1 MEKQKRLK
9 AGFLSLL
16 IALIVAL
23 SAVVLVLT
31 GYSSPAYAADR
42 YVELDGNTVFYTS
55 IRGAGITCTE
65 EKTVDG
71 DENTHR
77 YTLFRI
83 GEDQTVSYRQNLAYA
98 WKTGN
103 KNDDGNYTSTD
114 VEDHTFSMELSFENT
129 SFKKFIIKFQS
140 QQYVL
145 TEDKKSENYLIF
157 TPAEEGKVKISVA
170 QSLEEKDGKIDEEV
184 VDGTFTANERI
195 KISFAAYENGDYPLE
210 INGAAATTAEGGK
223 VCFRNVYQ
231 HFATYVS
238 SGDTAVTP
246 LTFSAEFDENGAEKS
261 AEMALYDING
271 QSFEM
276 HKQGDDYKVKDTAAP
291 VICFSETPSYLEYG
305 KAIGL
310 NFKVIDVLASSSRYT
325 AYYYVLTGKQY
336 ASDKFIYDKI
346 EYSDE
351 DESSSEGEDGENS
364 EEDKDAVEK
373 VNPFIQ
379 VSSSDSGK
387 IRIIRD
393 SNTFIPSDLLEEG
406 NVYGLVKLYYEISD
420 VSGSNAQKDVVFVDW
435 YAKDEALVNIY
446 KEKNAEGVSNFLKLI
461 DDKPGVTFARENDKT
476 IADYEDSIKAFEQA
490 YQLKIDEAIA
500 KLEDGKLYAG
510 GGKFYLPAIEYD
522 FIDDYFN
529 CRDYK
534 YSLYYKGKTT
544 GSNTSLDPNQLSID
558 LGDADVTYKFKLF
571 VTDSFGNPMRYPTD
585 DNGEIVWKE
594 ITTEDVWDEDFET
607 LLPSFTFDVS
617 YKEATAE
624 DPENLSLAYVNTT
637 YNGVSFTIKGVS
649 DTYTA
654 QYKLYVFDRSAFYTD
669 TGISVSYNQFKEV
682 MGKLFNNEYEKDG
695 AKLENT
701 RKYFTTVKAAS
712 ELLETDENYEDFKKL
727 NWNATSISFT
737 PQSVEDFYVV
747 ELTLTDKRS
756 QLQSKNY
763 ATVAASVE
771 TTPLKGESDWVENN
785 VTSIVLL
792 SVAGACLVALIVLLI
807 IKPKDKGDIDA
818 VYSEVEEKSGNS
830 KKKSKKQK

>member
-1 MEKQKRLK
+1 M
-9 AGFLSLL
+9 
-16 IALIVAL
+16 
-23 SAVVLVLT
+23 
-31 GYSSPAYAADR
+31 
-42 YVELDGNTVFYTS
+42 
-55 IRGAGITCTE
+55 
-65 EKTVDG
+65 
-71 DENTHR
+71 
-77 YTLFRI
+77 
-83 GEDQTVSYRQNLAYA
+83 
-98 WKTGN
+98 
-103 KNDDGNYTSTD
+103 
-114 VEDHTFSMELSFENT
+114 
-129 SFKKFIIKFQS
+129 
-140 QQYVL
+140 
-145 TEDKKSENYLIF
+145 
-157 TPAEEGKVKISVA
+157 
-170 QSLEEKDGKIDEEV
+170 
-184 VDGTFTANERI
+184 
-195 KISFAAYENGDYPLE
+195 
-210 INGAAATTAEGGK
+210 
-223 VCFRNVYQ
+223 
-231 HFATYVS
+231 
-238 SGDTAVTP
+238 
-246 LTFSAEFDENGAEKS
+246 
-261 AEMALYDING
+261 
-271 QSFEM
+271 
-276 HKQGDDYKVKDTAAP
+276 
-291 VICFSETPSYLEYG
+291 
-305 KAIGL
+305 
-310 NFKVIDVLASSSRYT
+310 
-325 AYYYVLTGKQY
+325 
-336 ASDKFIYDKI
+336 
-346 EYSDE
+346 
-351 DESSSEGEDGENS
+351 
-364 EEDKDAVEK
+364 
-373 VNPFIQ
+373 
-379 VSSSDSGK
+379 SSSDSGK

-712 ELLETDENYEDFKKL
+712 ELLETDENYEEFKKL

-756 QLQSKNY
+756 QLQSKKY
-763 ATVAASVE
+763 ATVAATVE
-771 TTPLKGESDWVENN
+771 TTPL
-785 VTSIVLL
+785 
-792 SVAGACLVALIVLLI
+792 
-807 IKPKDKGDIDA
+807 
-818 VYSEVEEKSGNS
+818 NS
-830 KKKSKKQK
+830 

>member
-23 SAVVLVLT
+23 SAAVLVLT
-31 GYSSPAYAADR
+31 GYSSPVYAADR

-65 EKTVDG
+65 EKTVEG
-71 DENTHR
+71 DENAHR
-77 YTLFRI
+77 YTLFQI

-114 VEDHTFSMELSFENT
+114 VADHTFSMELSFENT

-170 QSLEEKDGKIDEEV
+170 QSLEEKDGKIEEV
-184 VDGTFTANERI
+184 VADGAFTATERI
-195 KISFAAYENGDYPLE
+195 KISFDAYESGDYQLA
-210 INGAAATTAEGGK
+210 INGTPATTAEGGK
-223 VCFRNVYQ
+223 VCFKNVYQ
-231 HFATYVS
+231 YFATYVS

-246 LTFSAEFDENGAEKS
+246 LTFSAEFEDNAAEKS
-261 AEMALYDING
+261 AEMVLYDING

-276 HKQGDDYKVKDTAAP
+276 HRQGDDYKIKDTAAP

-310 NFKVIDVLASSSRYT
+310 KYRVIDVLASSPRST

-336 ASDKFIYDKI
+336 ASDKFNYDKI

-351 DESSSEGEDGENS
+351 DESDSSEGEEGENK
-364 EEDKDAVEK
+364 EEDKDEVAN

-379 VSSSDSGK
+379 ITSSSNA
-387 IRIIRD
+387 RIIRD
-393 SNTFIPSDLLEEG
+393 SNTFIPSDLLEGG

-446 KEKNAEGVSNFLKLI
+446 EVKNAEGTSNFLKLI
-461 DDKPGVTFARENDKT
+461 DDKPGVTFAGKDDVNED
-476 IADYEDSIKAFEQA
+476 DYKNTIKAFEQA
-490 YQLKIDEAIA
+490 YQQKIDEAIA
-500 KLEDGKLYAG
+500 ELEDGKLYAG
-510 GGKFYLPAIEYD
+510 GGKFYLPAIEYE
-522 FIDDYFN
+522 FVDDYFN

-544 GSNTSLDPNQLSID
+544 GSNTSLEPNQLAID
-558 LGDADVTYKFKLF
+558 LSDADVTYKFKLF

-594 ITTEDVWDEDFET
+594 ITTNDVWDEDFET
-607 LLPSFTFDVS
+607 LLPSFTFDVA

-624 DPENLSLAYVNTT
+624 DPESLSLAYVDTT
-637 YNGVSFTIKGVS
+637 YSGVSFTIKGVS
-649 DTYTA
+649 GTYTS

-669 TGISVSYNQFKEV
+669 TGITIGYNEFKEAI
-682 MGKLFNNEYEKDG
+682 GKLFANEFENNG
-695 AKLENT
+695 VKLENT
-701 RKYFTTVKAAS
+701 RKYFTTVKASS
-712 ELLETDENYEDFKKL
+712 ELLETDENYEDFKAL
-727 NWNATSISFT
+727 NWNASSISFT

-763 ATVAASVE
+763 ATVAASVQ
-771 TTPLKGESDWVENN
+771 TTALKGESDWVENN

-818 VYSEVEEKSGNS
+818 VYSEVEEKSGAS
-830 KKKSKKQK
+830 KKNGKKQK

>member
-9 AGFLSLL
+9 KGLLSLL

-42 YVELDGNTVFYTS
+42 YVELDGNSVFYTS

-65 EKTVDG
+65 EKTVEG
-71 DENTHR
+71 DDNAHR
-77 YTLFRI
+77 YTLFQI
-83 GEDQTVSYRQNLAYA
+83 GEDQTVSYRQALAYS

-103 KNDDGNYTSTD
+103 KNDDGIYSSTD
-114 VEDHTFSMELSFENT
+114 VTDHTFSMELSFENT
-129 SFKKFIIKFQS
+129 AFKKFIIKFQS

-170 QSLEEKDGKIDEEV
+170 QSLEEKEGKIEEEV
-184 VDGTFTANERI
+184 VDGAFTATERI
-195 KISFAAYENGDYPLE
+195 KISFAEYEHGDYPLL
-210 INGAAATTAEGGK
+210 INGAPATTAEGGK
-223 VCFRNVYQ
+223 VCFKNVYR
-231 HFATYVS
+231 HFATYVP

-246 LTFSAEFDENGAEKS
+246 LTFSAEFEDNAAEKT
-261 AEMALYDING
+261 AEMVLYDING

-276 HKQGDDYKVKDTAAP
+276 HRQGNDYKIKDTAAP

-310 NFKVIDVLASSSRYT
+310 KYKTIDVIASSPRST

-346 EYSDE
+346 DYSEE
-351 DESSSEGEDGENS
+351 DKSDSTEGEGENK

-379 VSSSDSGK
+379 ISSSSSN

-393 SNTFIPSDLLEEG
+393 SNTFIPSRLIDEG

-446 KEKNAEGVSNFLKLI
+446 DEKNTEGVSNFLKLI
-461 DDKPGVTFARENDKT
+461 DDKPGVTFAREGDET
-476 IADYEDSIKAFEQA
+476 VADYEASIKAFEEA

-510 GGKFYLPAIEYD
+510 GGKFYLPAVEYD
-522 FIDDYFN
+522 FVDDYFN
-529 CRDYK
+529 YGDYK

-544 GSNTSLDPNQLSID
+544 GSNTSLDPNQLAID
-558 LGDADVTYKFKLF
+558 LNDADVTYKFKLF
-571 VTDSFGNPMRYPTD
+571 VTDSFGSPMRYPALD
-585 DNGEIVWKE
+585 DSGKPVWKE
-594 ITTEDVWDEDFET
+594 ITTDDVWDEDFET
-607 LLPSFTFDVS
+607 LLPSFTFDVA

-624 DPENLSLAYVNTT
+624 DPENLSLAYVDTT

-649 DTYTA
+649 DTYTS

-669 TGISVSYNQFKEV
+669 TGITIGYDQFKEAIA
-682 MGKLFNNEYEKDG
+682 KLFNNEYENNG
-695 AKLENT
+695 TKLENT
-701 RKYFTTVKAAS
+701 RKYFTTVKVAA
-712 ELLETDENYEDFKKL
+712 ELLETDENYEAFKAL

-763 ATVAASVE
+763 ATVAASVQ

-792 SVAGACLVALIVLLI
+792 SVAGVCLVALIVLLI
-807 IKPKDKGDIDA
+807 IKPKDKGDIDT
-818 VYSEVEEKSGNS
+818 VYSEVEEKSAKS
-830 KKKSKKQK
+830 KKKNKKQN

>member
-1 MEKQKRLK
+1 
-9 AGFLSLL
+9 
-16 IALIVAL
+16 
-23 SAVVLVLT
+23 
-31 GYSSPAYAADR
+31 
-42 YVELDGNTVFYTS
+42 NTVFYTS
-55 IRGAGITCTE
+55 IRGAGITCTDA
-65 EKTVDG
+65 KTVDG

-77 YTLFRI
+77 YTLFQI
-83 GEDQTVSYRQNLAYA
+83 GEDQTVSYRQNLAYEC
-98 WKTGN
+98 KTGS
-103 KNDDGNYTSTD
+103 KNYDGNYTSTD
-114 VEDHTFSMELSFENT
+114 VADHTFSMELSFENT

-157 TPAEEGKVKISVA
+157 TPAEDGKVKISVA
-170 QSLEEKDGKIDEEV
+170 QSLEEKDGKIEEEV
-184 VDGTFTANERI
+184 VDGTFTATERI
-195 KISFAAYENGDYPLE
+195 KISFAAYDGGDYPLE
-210 INGAAATTAEGGK
+210 INGAPATTAEGGK
-223 VCFRNVYQ
+223 VCFKNVYQ

-246 LTFSAEFDENGAEKS
+246 LTFSAEFEENAAEKS
-261 AEMALYDING
+261 AEMVLYDING

-310 NFKVIDVLASSSRYT
+310 KFRVIDVLASSPRYT
-325 AYYYVLTGKQY
+325 ANYYVLSGKQY

-346 EYSDE
+346 EYTDE
-351 DESSSEGEDGENS
+351 DKSDSSEGEEGENK

-379 VSSSDSGK
+379 ISSSDSSK

-393 SNTFIPSDLLEEG
+393 SNTFIPSNLLEEG

-420 VSGSNAQKDVVFVDW
+420 VSGSSAQKDVVFVDW
-435 YAKDEALVNIY
+435 YAKSEALVNIY
-446 KEKNAEGVSNFLKLI
+446 EVKNAEGTSNFLKLI
-461 DDKPGVTFARENDKT
+461 DDKPGVTFAGENDVDEGNYKDT
-476 IADYEDSIKAFEQA
+476 VKAFEQA
-490 YQLKIDEAIA
+490 YQQKIDEAIS

-544 GSNTSLDPNQLSID
+544 GSNTSLEPNQLAID
-558 LGDADVTYKFKLF
+558 LSDADVTYKFKLF
-571 VTDSFGNPMRYPTD
+571 VTDSFDNPMRYPTD
-585 DNGEIVWKE
+585 EKDENGNPVWKE
-594 ITTEDVWDEDFET
+594 ITTEDVWDEDFEN
-607 LLPSFTFDVS
+607 LLPSFTFDVA

-624 DPENLSLAYVNTT
+624 DPENLSLAYVDTT
-637 YNGVSFTIKGVS
+637 YNGVSFNIKGVS
-649 DTYTA
+649 GTYTS
-654 QYKLYVFDRSAFYTD
+654 QYNLYVFDRGAFYTD
-669 TGISVSYNQFKEV
+669 TGITLGYNEFKEAI
-682 MGKLFNNEYEKDG
+682 GKLFANEFENNG

-712 ELLETDENYEDFKKL
+712 ELLETDENYDDFKAL

-747 ELTLTDKRS
+747 ELTITDKRS

-763 ATVAASVE
+763 ATVAASVQ

-792 SVAGACLVALIVLLI
+792 SVAGVCLVALVVLLI

-830 KKKSKKQK
+830 KKKSKKSK